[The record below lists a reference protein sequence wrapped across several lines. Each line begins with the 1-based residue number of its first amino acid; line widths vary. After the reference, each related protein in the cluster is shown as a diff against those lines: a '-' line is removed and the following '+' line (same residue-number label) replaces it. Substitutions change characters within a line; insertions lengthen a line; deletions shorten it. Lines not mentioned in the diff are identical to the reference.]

1 MRRLVP
7 LLFLLPACVFAQSGV
22 WGLRGI
28 TKRFVVRGSVIY
40 DVDGRGVATYDAA
53 TLQRLGSVETDAES
67 LDAAFTGDTL
77 AVLTRG
83 GIERFAAGSLAP
95 IGRQLIP
102 PATHIA
108 SNGKLVAVAGTN
120 GVRVYDEQQ
129 LIALWPQT
137 QAITSMVWH
146 GDALI
151 VATAGFGVTIL
162 DGASAAP
169 VTTIGESALDLALD
183 GDLLYTASGKDGL
196 AIYDVSDPSAPRF
209 VSRTAESDGFHQL
222 VAVGGGRAVT
232 AEAGK
237 SIRVFDVSTP
247 AAPRAFPSLDQPA
260 DAIAASGARLFVSG
274 STYDEN
280 HIEKGSGVP
289 VRAYDL
295 AQPDAPRVT
304 GEATDLAGPIDGAA
318 TDGSLAFVSDPPFFR
333 VIDVSTTTAPK
344 EIASLR
350 LDVTNPYVRSLGSR
364 VILYGNGT
372 VQYIDVSNPYRPRLA
387 GTFDSTGRPPGT
399 AALSHNAFLEGNTS
413 SGFHV
418 FDFMPDGS
426 SRFIAGIKTHPVD
439 MVVNGDVVYY
449 IVEFGGV
456 AIADISA
463 GARFVPW
470 AQMPSLQLALAGP
483 RLLVRAPNAVRI
495 FSLDDPFA
503 PVELGAAPLDPGGV
517 MAADE
522 SAAWVAANG
531 TVLRMDL
538 ANPAA
543 PSFQPTG
550 WRVVSP
556 AQIAAT
562 KAKIVVADRYALRVF
577 GPDSAPPPPPNAS
590 RKRAAHIP

>member
-1 MRRLVP
+1 MMRRLVLI
-7 LLFLLPACVFAQSGV
+7 LLFLPACVFAQSGV

-28 TKRFVVRGSVIY
+28 TKRFVVRGNVIY

-83 GIERFAAGSLAP
+83 GIERFAAASLSR
-95 IGRQLIP
+95 IDRQLIP
-102 PATHIA
+102 PSTHIA
-108 SNGKLVAVAGTN
+108 SNGTLIAAAGPD
-120 GVRVYDEQQ
+120 GVRVYDGQQ

-137 QAITSMVWH
+137 QAIRAMVWH

-162 DGASAAP
+162 DGASGAP
-169 VTTIGESALDLALD
+169 ITTIGESALDLALD
-183 GDLLYTASGKDGL
+183 GDLLYTASGPDGL
-196 AIYDVSDPSAPRF
+196 AIYDVSDPSVPRF

-232 AEAGK
+232 AEIGK

-247 AAPRAFPSLDQPA
+247 AAPHAFPSFAQAA
-260 DAIAASGARLFVSG
+260 DAIAASGTRLFVSG
-274 STYDEN
+274 STFDEN

-295 AQPDAPRVT
+295 AQPDSPHIA
-304 GEATDLAGPIDGAA
+304 GEATDLAGPINGAA

-333 VIDVSTTTAPK
+333 VIDVSTTSAPK

-350 LDVTNPYVRSLGSR
+350 LDVTNPYVKSLGSR

-372 VQYIDVSNPYRPRLA
+372 VQFIDVSNPYHPRLA
-387 GTFDSTGRPPGT
+387 GVFDSTGRPPGT

-418 FDFMPDGS
+418 FDFLPDGS

-439 MVVNGDVVYY
+439 MVVRGDVVYY

-470 AQMPSLQLALAGP
+470 AQMPSLQLALAE
-483 RLLVRAPNAVRI
+483 RLLLVRAPSAVRI
-495 FSLDDPFA
+495 FRLDDPFA
-503 PVELGAAPLDPGGV
+503 PVEVGSAPLDPGGV
-517 MAADE
+517 MAAE
-522 SAAWVAANG
+522 GRAAWVAANG
-531 TVLRMDL
+531 GVLRMDL
-538 ANPAA
+538 LNPAA

-550 WRVVSP
+550 WRVVAPS
-556 AQIAAT
+556 QIAVT
-562 KAKIVVADRYALRVF
+562 NAKVVVADRYALRVF
-577 GPDSAPPPPPNAS
+577 GPDTAPPLPQPPARRRPS
-590 RKRAAHIP
+590 RP